1 MSGQGT
7 IKTSISH
14 PLEVYGVAAGNGR
27 VGMCMCPGKR
37 QPHAATGPWERD
49 LALDMDAVKA
59 FGAAIL
65 VTLMEMHELDK
76 AVPVTDLAAA
86 ATARGVDWL
95 HLPIVDFGA
104 PDDAFERA
112 WLTHGKTLRDALK
125 AGKNVVVHCRGGRGR
140 SGLLAARILVELGED
155 PEAAIKAVRASNPLA
170 IETPVQEE
178 HIKNACR
185 RGPI

>member
-1 MSGQGT
+1 MT
-7 IKTSISH
+7 AKTSITH

-27 VGMCMCPGKR
+27 VGMCMCPGKC
-37 QPHAATGPWERD
+37 QPHAATGPWDRD
-49 LALDMDAVKA
+49 LALDMDAIKA
-59 FGAAIL
+59 FDAAIL

-76 AVPVTDLAAA
+76 AVPVQDLAAA
-86 ATARGVDWL
+86 VHARGMDWL
-95 HLPIVDFGA
+95 HIPIVDFGA
-104 PDDAFERA
+104 PDETFERA
-112 WLTHGKTLRDALK
+112 WQIHGLTVRDALQ

-178 HIKNACR
+178 HIKYACR
-185 RGPI
+185 RAST